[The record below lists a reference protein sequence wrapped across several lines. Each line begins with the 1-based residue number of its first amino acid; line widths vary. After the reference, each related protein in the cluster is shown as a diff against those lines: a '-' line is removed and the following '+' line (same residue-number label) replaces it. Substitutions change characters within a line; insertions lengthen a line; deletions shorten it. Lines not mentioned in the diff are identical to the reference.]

1 MPTPAAPGPPLSGP
15 DTNKQNGRRT
25 CLGPPQT
32 PVDFARRGVSPTGGR
47 ARRGPA
53 RPLSPPAPRRH
64 GGRRAVI
71 WALTAEATV
80 RALRPLPR
88 AAGMDCVGCT
98 ELGCHSLRVPGAMGD
113 ECGRI
118 VATNLALGG
127 ASVAPYRGKERTP
140 STTIEEAFV
149 ASPTTLGELS
159 RSLQRQDI
167 LSMHD
172 SQATHTGK
180 CPQTTTRD

>member
-1 MPTPAAPGPPLSGP
+1 MPTPAAPGPPLSEI

-25 CLGPPQT
+25 CLGPPQPQWT
-32 PVDFARRGVSPTGGR
+32 SRGGVLVRLGGR
-47 ARRGPA
+47 ARRGSA

-64 GGRRAVI
+64 GGRRAEI
-71 WALTAEATV
+71 RALTAEATV

-127 ASVAPYRGKERTP
+127 ASVAPYRGKEKTP

-167 LSMHD
+167 ASMQY
-172 SQATHTGK
+172 SQATHTRE
-180 CPQTTTRD
+180 CVQTTTQD